1 MKQFRKIA
9 VLICL
14 LLGSNS
20 LLGMAQEFQPDPVR
34 LASMMLAEKSTGDVD
49 DMPYLAYLD
58 SLGFKKSDTDL
69 TLGKLKL
76 GDGFYKK
83 GIGKDTVQVEV
94 RSMEIDKGKVSRS
107 IKIKSTSDSIMH
119 WMTERLKAIGMEEV
133 EKYKFSNYN
142 ILGIAGNGIAAGI
155 GDNIFIMR
163 CEFPPSQ
170 LYMERHKELDDG
182 KARMPKGT

>member
-1 MKQFRKIA
+1 MVHPRVGLKVPEAQKI
-9 VLICL
+9 LH
-14 LLGSNS
+14 
-20 LLGMAQEFQPDPVR
+20 P
-34 LASMMLAEKSTGDVD
+34 K
-49 DMPYLAYLD
+49 
-58 SLGFKKSDTDL
+58 L
-69 TLGKLKL
+69 TLISHLHELHHPYNKWRWPYSV
-76 GDGFYKK
+76 GF
-83 GIGKDTVQVEV
+83 E
-94 RSMEIDKGKVSRS
+94 EIDKGKVSRS